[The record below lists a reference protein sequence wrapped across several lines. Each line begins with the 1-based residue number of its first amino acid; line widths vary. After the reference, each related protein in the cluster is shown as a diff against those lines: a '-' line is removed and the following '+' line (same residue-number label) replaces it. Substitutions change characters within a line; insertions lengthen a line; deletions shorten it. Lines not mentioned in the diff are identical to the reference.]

1 MKRWR
6 RGMAYALAFSTV
18 FSCCMSGTAFAAP
31 GGQEEKAAPED
42 AWDYGISADSG
53 ASYSELEPGQTYF
66 SGDEWKG
73 ITSGGVD
80 WADVVEVNRMEPHSS
95 ETIPY
100 DTVEKAREGAI
111 DFKPELSD
119 YYKLIT
125 GEGNDW
131 SLAVYKNMDEAE
143 AAGVADNFY
152 KTDYDMQTAPKY
164 EGTNTVGTY
173 ETAYYGGFKTVT
185 LPASWQTQGF
195 DFPIYSNIT
204 IPWGGVYG
212 NAATKVPE
220 APLVTN
226 PVGFYRYELDVDQE
240 WMEEN
245 RKVFISFQGVES
257 AMYLYVNG
265 HEVGYSEDSFDA
277 AEFDITP
284 FLNEDGQDNLIAVKV
299 VRWCEGSFL
308 EDQDYIRLAG
318 IFRDVY
324 VYSTPSVYLE
334 DYKVETDLDE
344 NYVNADLNLSIDL
357 QNLSVEDVPAE
368 SMAVDVKLFDAEG
381 NNLFT
386 DEPLVGSFDGV
397 TSGEKGTLEL
407 SRELEKPNL
416 WTDENPYLYTMVM
429 TLYNKDTGAYYESIS
444 QQLGVR
450 EIEFTKTVIDENYN
464 NITDYYQTVLLNG
477 KPFKFRGTN
486 RHDNYPMKG
495 RYVPHELYE
504 KDIELMKQYNINAV
518 RTSHYP
524 NDKYLYY
531 LCDKYGLFVMAEC
544 NVESHGID
552 SDEMGRHLEVA
563 IRDRLNTHMNI
574 EKNRTSILMWS
585 FGNESGSTN
594 QTKVIQKAIKE
605 VMKPIDSTRPIHYCG
620 LGGSGGTDVDSQMY
634 AGVDGVYAK
643 GEVANHMP
651 YLQCEYA
658 HAMGNSVGNLYEYW
672 EAFRSSDNILGG
684 FIWDWVDQS
693 IATEFPGGT
702 QMEIVN
708 ADQSGNE
715 LTGTLDGE
723 IVDDADSPN
732 GKALDGN
739 SLFSSEVDADANEI
753 LNDTL
758 SGDNDFT
765 LETWVYPKES
775 APNYYN
781 TILAKGDYQV
791 AMRAYGDKLAFYVY
805 NGGWVQN
812 DYRLPDN
819 WENNWHNL
827 AATIENGQM
836 HVYCD
841 GVEMDYVDSGDPKPV
856 EDPIHTS
863 DEPFG
868 VGYESNHMG
877 SRDGNNKYAYVR
889 IYTKALT
896 MEEIAQQMQA
906 DLGQGD
912 YAIAADDDSVVMW
925 LDYSQT
931 KIDTKDRNYYDYY
944 ASIGNEEMAG
954 KYYAYGGCWGDV
966 INDGNFC
973 QNGLVGPDRSVQD
986 ELNEVKY
993 VYQKYWFTADIIDLQ
1008 KHLVSLYNES
1018 TETDV
1023 SEYEVKYELLED
1035 GTVIDS
1041 GILQNLS
1048 CPAGETVTVEVPFQ
1062 MPEQTV
1068 PDGEYYLNLTVS
1080 LKEDT
1085 LWADK
1090 GHVVAYEQFEVP
1102 AEVEHIEKPEQTGSI
1117 STSED
1122 GDILTLTGE
1131 GFELN
1136 FNKTTGL
1143 IENYQYNGTTVITNG
1158 PTPNYW
1164 RGILDND
1171 WKDGVINN
1179 DRMWESANTDMTVKS
1194 LEATMSEDQTS
1205 FTIDV
1210 TLSLNNARG
1219 SEQVLR
1225 YTVYSTG
1232 EIQVYSKLN
1241 PGAEA
1246 PELVRF
1252 GAEITLPEGYENI
1265 TWYGNGPWESL
1276 IDRKVGAKVGLYES
1290 TVSDSYYPYPKPQ
1303 ASGNKTD
1310 VRFMAVEDPASPVG
1324 IMVVGED
1331 LLEASA
1337 LHFKTTDYKNADR
1350 TYQLPKTDYTILNV
1364 DCISKGTGGA
1374 SCGPRTL
1381 DKYRLFNDGRD
1392 YSYSYTIVPYMTGE
1406 TTDLVA
1412 LSKQWRDT
1420 ESFDEDAF
1428 NQEMAAQV
1436 DELIERVETLI
1447 SYSQKEDVEEARA
1460 QYERLTDEQKALVTK
1475 LDMLLEA
1482 EDYIET
1488 LEGAKAYILDQSQ
1501 YENNADI
1508 TDSAVIFKDET
1519 SPFGYSFEGGFP
1531 VPDEDGA
1538 VNAALS
1544 GNSHFT
1550 LEVWV
1555 NPSDLSADNGFIMKG
1570 DHQVSIKTTNSG
1582 LEFYIYDN
1590 GWRVIDVPCAQAG
1603 FKANTWNHVAATY
1616 DGSWMYLYVNGQ
1628 QVGSLQISTTIH
1640 VADYPLGIGQNYD
1653 PNNSTKRLRG
1663 KMAAAHVYNTALSA
1677 EQIQA
1682 RYEADLNQ
1690 EAGEIGP
1697 DSDMVV
1703 FWYDADNY
1711 RVDFTEEMEAVRA
1724 VIGQIRELPAVDE
1737 LTKEDAPQVQQAKD
1751 AYDALSEEQKA
1762 KVANADILEAAVKK
1776 MEELNP
1782 QDDMVDLGSWIAFLE
1797 SLNEEEYTPESWA
1810 ALQAAIEVAKA
1821 VDADENATRADIDKA
1836 VADLVAAFG
1845 GLEYGVQKT
1854 HLQAAVDAA
1863 KAILSLEGDYE
1874 EDSLEI
1880 LRAAVEKAESVLANT
1895 GATQDEVNQAT
1906 ADLIDAI
1913 VQVAREEELV
1923 SLESLIAAVE
1933 GLDEEKY
1940 TSESWAALQAALET
1954 AKAVVADSQRE
1965 EGELANAYKGLAEAI
1980 RGLQMRG
1987 NKAALAAVIEKAEEI
2002 LANASKYAES
2012 SISGLNAALEA
2023 AKTVYDDVDAV
2034 QSEVSAATEALAEEL
2049 VKARLLG
2056 DVDGDGQVATG
2067 DSAVLLRYNAEM
2079 DNLDAGQL
2087 DSADVNGDGKADTK
2101 DATLILQY
2109 AAEKIAAF

>member
-1 MKRWR
+1 MKPWR
-6 RGMAYALAFSTV
+6 RGMAYALAFSTA
-18 FSCCMSGTAFAAP
+18 FSCSISGTAFAAP
-31 GGQEEKAAPED
+31 EEGKERAVLTD
-42 AWDYGISADSG
+42 GWDYGVQADSG
-53 ASYSELEPGQTYF
+53 AAYSELKPGQTYF

-73 ITSGGVD
+73 ITSKDID
-80 WADVVEVNRMEPHSS
+80 WADVVEVNRIEPHSS

-100 DTVEKAREGAI
+100 DTVEKAKEGAI
-111 DFKPELSD
+111 DYKPELSD

-131 SLAVYKNMDEAE
+131 SLAVYKNIAEAE
-143 AAGVADNFY
+143 ASGVADNFY

-164 EGTNTVGTY
+164 EGDNTVGTY

-212 NAATKVPE
+212 NASTKVPE

-226 PVGFYRYELDVDQE
+226 PVGLYRYELDVDQA

-299 VRWCEGSFL
+299 VRWCDGSFL

-357 QNLSVEDVPAE
+357 QNLSVANVPEE
-368 SMAVDVKLFDAEG
+368 SMAVDVKLFDADG
-381 NNLFT
+381 NNLFE
-386 DEPLVGSFDGV
+386 DDPLVGTFGGV
-397 TSGEKGTLEL
+397 NSGEKGTLEL
-407 SRELEKPNL
+407 SRELVEPNL
-416 WTDENPYLYTMVM
+416 WSDENPYLYTMVL
-429 TLYNKDTGAYYESIS
+429 TLYNQDTGAYYESIS

-477 KPFKFRGTN
+477 KTFKFRGTD
-486 RHDNYPMKG
+486 RHDTNPEKG
-495 RYVPHELYE
+495 RYVTRELYE
-504 KDIELMKQYNINAV
+504 KDVELMKQYNINAI

-552 SDEMGRHLEVA
+552 SDEMGRHLEAA

-585 FGNESGSTN
+585 FGNESGSTS

-702 QMEIVN
+702 YMEIVN
-708 ADQSGNE
+708 ADQSGNDF
-715 LTGTLDGE
+715 TGTLDGK
-723 IVDDADSPN
+723 IVDDEDSPN

-739 SLFSSEVDADANEI
+739 SLFSSEVDEDANDI
-753 LNDTL
+753 LNEAL

-765 LETWVYPKES
+765 LETWVYQKEGAS
-775 APNYYN
+775 SYN
-781 TILAKGDYQV
+781 TLLAKGDYQV
-791 AMRAYGDKLAFYVY
+791 AMRTMNDRLAFYVY

-812 DYRLPDN
+812 DFQLPQD
-819 WENNWHNL
+819 WECNWHNL
-827 AATIENGQM
+827 AATVEDGNM
-836 HVYCD
+836 RVYCD
-841 GVEMDYVDSGDPKPV
+841 GVELEYIGGGTKKPIGDP
-856 EDPIHTS
+856 IRTS
-863 DEPFG
+863 DEAFG
-868 VGYESNHMG
+868 VGYETNHMG

-896 MEEIAQQMQA
+896 SEEIAQQMQG

-912 YAIAADDDSVVMW
+912 YAITADDDSVVMW

-944 ASIGNEEMAG
+944 ASVGNEEMAG
-954 KYYAYGGCWGDV
+954 KYYAYGSCWGDV

-986 ELNEVKY
+986 ELYEVKY
-993 VYQKYWFTADIIDLQ
+993 VYQKYWFTADTIDLQ

-1018 TETDV
+1018 METDIA
-1023 SEYEVKYELLED
+1023 EYEVKYELLED

-1041 GILQNLS
+1041 GILQDLS

-1062 MPEQTV
+1062 MPEQTA

-1080 LKEDT
+1080 LKEET
-1085 LWADK
+1085 LWADQ
-1090 GHVVAYEQFEVP
+1090 GHVIAYEQLEVP
-1102 AEVEHIEKPEQTGSI
+1102 AEVEHIEKPTQTGSI
-1117 STSED
+1117 SASED

-1136 FNKTTGL
+1136 FNKSTGL
-1143 IENYQYNGTTVITNG
+1143 IETYQYNGTTVITNG

-1171 WKDGVINN
+1171 WKDSAINN
-1179 DRMWESANTDMTVKS
+1179 DRMWESANTNMTVKS
-1194 LEATMSEDQTS
+1194 LEASMSEDLTAY
-1205 FTIDV
+1205 TVDV
-1210 TLSLNNARG
+1210 TLELNNARG

-1225 YTVYSTG
+1225 YTVYSSG
-1232 EIQVYSKLN
+1232 EIQVDSTLN

-1265 TWYGNGPWESL
+1265 TWYGNGPQESL
-1276 IDRKVGAKVGLYES
+1276 IDRKVGAKVGLFET
-1290 TVSDSYYPYPKPQ
+1290 TVSDSFYPYGKPQ

-1310 VRFMAVEDPASPVG
+1310 VRFMAVEDPNSPVG

-1337 LHFKTTDYKNADR
+1337 LHFKTADYKNASV
-1350 TYQLPKTDYTILNV
+1350 TYQLPKTNYTILNV
-1364 DCISKGTGGA
+1364 DYISKGTGGA

-1406 TTDLVA
+1406 DTDLMA
-1412 LSKQWRDT
+1412 LSKLWRDA
-1420 ESFDEDAF
+1420 ESFDEDTF

-1436 DELIERVETLI
+1436 DALIERVETLV
-1447 SYSQKEDVEEARA
+1447 SYSQKEDVKEART

-1475 LDMLLEA
+1475 LDILLEA

-1488 LEGAKAYILDQSQ
+1488 LEGAKASILDQSQ
-1501 YENNADI
+1501 YENHADI
-1508 TDSAVIFKDET
+1508 TDSAVIFKDES

-1538 VNAALS
+1538 LNAALS
-1544 GNSHFT
+1544 GSSRFT

-1590 GWRVIDVPCAQAG
+1590 TWRVIDIPFTQAG
-1603 FKANTWNHVAATY
+1603 FKANAWNHVAATY

-1628 QVGSLQISTTIH
+1628 EVGSRQISTTINS
-1640 VADYPLGIGQNYD
+1640 VSYPLGIGQNYD
-1653 PNNSTKRLRG
+1653 PSNSTKRLRG

-1677 EQIQA
+1677 EQIKN

-1690 EAGEIGP
+1690 ASSEIGP
-1697 DSDMVV
+1697 DSDMVL
-1703 FWYDADNY
+1703 FWYDADEY
-1711 RVDFTEEMEAVRA
+1711 QVIFTPEMEEVRE
-1724 VIGQIRELPAVDE
+1724 VIAQIRSLPTVDE
-1737 LTKEDAPQVQQAKD
+1737 LTKEDAQQVWQAEE
-1751 AYDALSEEQKA
+1751 AYEALSEQQKA
-1762 KVANADILEAAVKK
+1762 KVSNADALAQAVAR

-1782 QDDMVDLGSWIAFLE
+1782 REELVDIGIWIAFLE
-1797 SLNEEEYTPESWA
+1797 GLNEKAYTPESWA
-1810 ALQAAIEVAKA
+1810 ALQAAIEEAKA
-1821 VDADENATRADIDKA
+1821 IDADKNATRAQKDQA

-1854 HLQAAVDAA
+1854 HLQAALDAA
-1863 KAILSLEGDYE
+1863 KAILSTEGDYE
-1874 EDSLEI
+1874 ADSLTA
-1880 LRAAVEKAESVLANT
+1880 LKAAVQEGEAVLADE
-1895 GATQDEVNQAT
+1895 GAAQDQVNQTT
-1906 ADLIDAI
+1906 AALIDAI
-1913 VQVAREEELV
+1913 VRMVREEELT

-1933 GLDEEKY
+1933 SLDEEKY
-1940 TSESWAALQAALET
+1940 TSESWASLKAAVET
-1954 AKAVVADSQRE
+1954 AKAVLANSQRE
-1965 EGELANAYKGLAEAI
+1965 DGELAAAYTGVAEAI
-1980 RGLQMRG
+1980 RGLEMRG
-1987 NKAALAAVIEKAEEI
+1987 NKAALEAVIQKAEEI
-2002 LANASKYAES
+2002 LANASWYVAS
-2012 SISGLNAALEA
+2012 SISGLNTALEA
-2023 AKTVYDDVDAV
+2023 ASVVYDDADAV
-2034 QSEVSAATEALAEEL
+2034 QAEVSAATEALAREL

-2056 DVDGDGQVATG
+2056 DVDRDGKVATG
-2067 DSAVLLRYNAEM
+2067 DSAALLRYNAELS
-2079 DNLDAGQL
+2079 DLSAEQL
-2087 DSADVNGDGKADTK
+2087 ESADVNKDGKVDTK
-2101 DATLILQY
+2101 DAVLILQY
-2109 AAEKIAAF
+2109 ASEKIAAF